1 MICEQCE
8 SNRIG
13 YDAWVDQDGNVIGGP
28 YDNCQCMDCGSD
40 NIIEERDYQCQTG
53 A

>member
-1 MICEQCE
+1 MSMVCQDCE
-8 SNRIG
+8 SDNIG
-13 YDAWVDQDGNVIGGP
+13 WDAWVDQDGNVVGGP

-40 NIIEERDYQCQTG
+40 NITEERDIY

>member
-1 MICEQCE
+1 MSMICQDCE
-8 SNRIG
+8 SDNIG
-13 YDAWVDQDGNVIGGP
+13 GDAWVDQDGNVVGGP

-40 NIIEERDYQCQTG
+40 NVIEERDIY